1 MGLININSNKFDT
14 SVQNYFALNNYQ
26 KQDPYTFWNNT
37 QKEPEFNENLKLRY
51 GQPEI
56 RSESNLPE
64 EKLIQLK
71 QSPARQQ
78 ISLTLKKCDDKVFN
92 CTKKDCDKMNIIIE
106 SGIGD
111 KFNFNE
117 LVDKFLI
124 SKTNKIISV
133 IQGTDKLDTGN
144 MTEIEMQ
151 AKANKFSQ
159 IVEQARAEI
168 EAFRDLLDEGVELAK
183 ELSNENSSNKNKKD
197 LNDKIIQY
205 GQKFTAFV
213 QSSTTN
219 DTNSSKNTE
228 NKTNK

>member
-1 MGLININSNKFDT
+1 
-14 SVQNYFALNNYQ
+14 
-26 KQDPYTFWNNT
+26 
-37 QKEPEFNENLKLRY
+37 
-51 GQPEI
+51 
-56 RSESNLPE
+56 
-64 EKLIQLK
+64 
-71 QSPARQQ
+71 
-78 ISLTLKKCDDKVFN
+78 
-92 CTKKDCDKMNIIIE
+92 MNIIIE

-124 SKTNKIISV
+124 SKTNKIIFV

-168 EAFRDLLDEGVELAK
+168 EAFRNLLDEGVELAK
-183 ELSNENSSNKNKKD
+183 EFSNENSSNKNKKD